1 MADSL
6 RRKSTDLEI
15 QVERLRTDITIAETK
30 ERRNNNNIDIL
41 QTRINHE

>member
-1 MADSL
+1 MADSI

-30 ERRNNNNIDIL
+30 ERRNNNK
-41 QTRINHE
+41 INELN

>member
-30 ERRNNNNIDIL
+30 ERRNNYNIDIL

>member
-1 MADSL
+1 MADSV

-30 ERRNNNNIDIL
+30 ERRNNNKIDDL
-41 QTRINHE
+41 NSRINGE

>member
-30 ERRNNNNIDIL
+30 ERRNNNNIDML
-41 QTRINHE
+41 QMRINRE